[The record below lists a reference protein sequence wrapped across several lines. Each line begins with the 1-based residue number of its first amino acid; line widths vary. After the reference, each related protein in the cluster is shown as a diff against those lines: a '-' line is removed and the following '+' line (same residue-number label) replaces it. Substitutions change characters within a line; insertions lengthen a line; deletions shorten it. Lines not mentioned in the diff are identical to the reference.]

1 MTINVNVIINANMI
15 FGANVII
22 YYYVN
27 VITYTKNVK
36 ITDMLYINYAKEVI
50 PYGQV
55 TINRRGR

>member
-1 MTINVNVIINANMI
+1 MTINVNVII
-15 FGANVII
+15 
-22 YYYVN
+22 YYCVN
-27 VITYTKNVK
+27 VITYAKNVK